1 MTKPFKRYKILYIM
15 FHYICELFQKIFSNI
30 KLILYVYYTQLPN
43 LLYKQA
49 TCEGN
54 MAFAGIGLGL
64 LNCKK
69 IFWFSKI
76 GIFIMTYFKYYTNL
90 NNYFYYFVCF
100 ILIYTL
106 ITSLIHT
113 IKLGKYLKIP

>member
-1 MTKPFKRYKILYIM
+1 M
-15 FHYICELFQKIFSNI
+15 FHYIYKLFQNIYSNI
-30 KLILYVYYTQLPN
+30 KFILYVYYTELPN

>member
-1 MTKPFKRYKILYIM
+1 MPKPFKSYKILYIM

>member
-1 MTKPFKRYKILYIM
+1 MFNFIYDLFKN
-15 FHYICELFQKIFSNI
+15 IFSNI
-30 KLILYVYYTQLPN
+30 KLILYIYYTRLPN

-76 GIFIMTYFKYYTNL
+76 GIFIMTYYKYYTNI
-90 NNYFYYFVCF
+90 NNYLYYFVYF
-100 ILIYTL
+100 ILVYAL
-106 ITSLIHT
+106 LTSLIET

>member
-1 MTKPFKRYKILYIM
+1 M
-15 FHYICELFQKIFSNI
+15 FHYIYQLFQNIFSNI
-30 KLILYVYYTQLPN
+30 KLILYVYYTRLPD

-49 TCEGN
+49 SCEGN

-76 GIFIMTYFKYYTNL
+76 GIFIMTYCKYYTNL
-90 NNYFYYFVCF
+90 NNYSYYFLCF
-100 ILIYTL
+100 ILVYAL
-106 ITSLIHT
+106 LTSLIQT
-113 IKLGKYLKIP
+113 IKLIKYLKIP

>member
-1 MTKPFKRYKILYIM
+1 MFNFIYDLFKN
-15 FHYICELFQKIFSNI
+15 IFSNI
-30 KLILYVYYTQLPN
+30 KLILYIYYTRLPN

-76 GIFIMTYFKYYTNL
+76 GIFIMTYYKYYINI
-90 NNYFYYFVCF
+90 NNYLYYFVYF
-100 ILIYTL
+100 ILVFIGL
-106 ITSLIHT
+106 VHLHC
-113 IKLGKYLKIP
+113 